1 MLPSVAAKCFY
12 RKLSR
17 HSIEIKYL
25 HTLCFGTPKILR
37 HDFFIEGRELGRCVS
52 TTAYLFDNPKSKSAL
67 APEKPTSDG
76 SNVQKVIKQSVTG
89 DIIVKTESD
98 ANKVVTK
105 VTIEKNKLPPKETPS
120 PPGIFYSTL
129 SLY

>member
-12 RKLSR
+12 RNLSR
-17 HSIEIKYL
+17 HSIEIKYF

-37 HDFFIEGRELGRCVS
+37 HDFFIEGRKKGRCVS
-52 TTAYLFDNPKSKSAL
+52 TTAYMFEKPKSKSAPV
-67 APEKPTSDG
+67 PEKATPEAN
-76 SNVQKVIKQSVTG
+76 NVEKVIKQSVTG

-105 VTIEKNKLPPKETPS
+105 VTIEKNKLPVKEVPT
-120 PPGIFYSTL
+120 PPGIILF
-129 SLY
+129 